1 MQQQQK
7 KASSGYCL
15 DIVCVCVF
23 GRCVIEAIHTN
34 THTRI
39 HIMSTIVMQ
48 CHQKTK
54 KYIAEIQPGVQR
66 VRRLEEARHLKWN
79 SLTQI
84 ACKLFVV
91 QTVLM
96 GKQCSGMEAC
106 TRKLY
111 CKYVH
116 THIYTICYIILV
128 CAVIFIGDKNTCP
141 QRFVLSKFVQ
151 KCDSLYAFNA
161 VFPHA
166 MKYKEEEMR

>member
-1 MQQQQK
+1 MSPK
-7 KASSGYCL
+7 K
-15 DIVCVCVF
+15 
-23 GRCVIEAIHTN
+23 N
-34 THTRI
+34 
-39 HIMSTIVMQ
+39 
-48 CHQKTK
+48 K
-54 KYIAEIQPGVQR
+54 KNYIAEIQPGVQR
-66 VRRLEEARHLKWN
+66 VRRLEEARPLKWN

-111 CKYVH
+111 CKYV
-116 THIYTICYIILV
+116 L
-128 CAVIFIGDKNTCP
+128 NTCP

-161 VFPHA
+161 VFPRA